1 MRCYICNSLSYF
13 PLYSEDADDICGVCQ
28 SIIAETVE
36 DEFPD
41 IMIKEYSYAGR
52 NKDGL
57 VPPCDV
63 VY

>member
-13 PLYSEDADDICGVCQ
+13 PLYSEGTDDICGVCQ
-28 SIIAETVE
+28 SIITEAVE

-41 IMIKEYSYAGR
+41 IMIKEYSHAGMR
-52 NKDGL
+52 KDGL